1 MAENIEKIPP
11 HSDEAEKSVLG
22 AAMMD
27 KNALFDVLEVLRPED
42 FYSEIHA
49 EIFDAIRDLNRRA
62 YPVDSITV
70 KNELQKRKT
79 LQMVGGPAY
88 IATLSSGVPSTA
100 NVMSYAAIIKEKA
113 VLRSL
118 IRISGEIM
126 DKSFAET
133 SNAEEVLDHAEQEI
147 LDISKFSQ
155 KRDFTPLKDV
165 LWTNM
170 EDIDAMANK
179 SGTLTGL
186 TTGFEDLNART
197 SGLQKSDLIIVAA
210 RPSMGKTAFALN
222 IAQNAA
228 VKGGASVLIFSLEMS
243 KEQLGQRLLSM
254 ESCIEL
260 SRLRSGD
267 ISREDWEDLNIALD
281 KLSDTKILIDD
292 TPGISI
298 AEMKNKCRRAK
309 AERGLDLVVVDYL
322 QLMSIEGNKEGRQQ
336 EVSTLSRMLKQM
348 AREMEC
354 PVIVLSQLSRAV
366 EQRQDHRPQLSDLRE
381 SGAIEQDADVVMFLY
396 RDEYY
401 NPETTD
407 KPNTCEVI
415 IAKQRNGPT
424 GSLDLAWLGKYT
436 KFADKSPVEL

>member
-1 MAENIEKIPP
+1 MADNMERIPP

-22 AAMMD
+22 AIMID
-27 KNALFDVLEVLRPED
+27 KNALFDVLEALKPED

-49 EIFDAIRDLNRRA
+49 EIFDAVRDINRRSA
-62 YPVDSITV
+62 PVDSITV
-70 KNELQKRKT
+70 KDELQKRKK

-88 IATLSSGVPSTA
+88 IASLSAGVPSTA
-100 NVMSYAAIIKEKA
+100 NVMSYAAIIREKA
-113 VLRSL
+113 MLRSL
-118 IRISGEIM
+118 IRVSSDIM
-126 DKSFAET
+126 DKSFAASSDAET
-133 SNAEEVLDHAEQEI
+133 VLDKAEQEI
-147 LDISKFSQ
+147 LDISRFSQ
-155 KRDFTPLKDV
+155 KREYTPLKDV

-170 EDIDAMANK
+170 EEIDAMA
-179 SGTLTGL
+179 SRDGTLTGL
-186 TTGFEDLNART
+186 TTGFVDLDART
-197 SGLQKSDLIIVAA
+197 SGLQKSDLVIVAA

-228 VKGGASVLIFSLEMS
+228 VKSGAHVMIFSLEMS
-243 KEQLGQRLLSM
+243 KEQLGQRMLSM

-260 SRLRSGD
+260 SRLRTGD
-267 ISREDWEDLNIALD
+267 ISREDWEDLNIAID
-281 KLSDTKILIDD
+281 KLSDTNVFIDD

-298 AEMKNKCRRAK
+298 AEMKNKCRRVK

-322 QLMSIEGNKEGRQQ
+322 QLMSIEGSNEGRQQ

-354 PVIVLSQLSRAV
+354 PVVVLSQLSRAV
-366 EQRQDHRPQLSDLRE
+366 EQRQDHKPQLSDLRE

-401 NPETTD
+401 NPETTE
-407 KPNTCEVI
+407 KPNTCEII

>member
-1 MAENIEKIPP
+1 MAEQIERIPP

-22 AAMMD
+22 AVMMD
-27 KNALFDVLEVLRPED
+27 KNALFDVLEILKPED

-49 EIFDAIRDLNRRA
+49 EIFDAVRDLNRRSS
-62 YPVDSITV
+62 PVDSITV
-70 KNELQKRKT
+70 KEELQKRKK

-88 IATLSSGVPSTA
+88 IASLSSGVPATA
-100 NVMSYAAIIKEKA
+100 NAGSYAQIIREKA
-113 VLRSL
+113 VLRRL
-118 IRISGEIM
+118 IEVSSNIIDR
-126 DKSFAET
+126 SFAASSDTEK
-133 SNAEEVLDHAEQEI
+133 VLDHAEREI
-147 LDISKFSQ
+147 LDISRFSQ
-155 KRDFTPLKDV
+155 KHDYTALKDV

-170 EDIDAMANK
+170 EDIDAMAGR
-179 SGTLTGL
+179 SGELTGL
-186 TTGFEDLNART
+186 TTGFVDLDART
-197 SGLQKSDLIIVAA
+197 SGLQKSDLVIVAA

-228 VKGGASVLIFSLEMS
+228 VKASASVLIFSLEMS

-260 SRLRSGD
+260 SRLRTGD

-281 KLSDTKILIDD
+281 KLSDTNVFIDD

-298 AEMKNKCRRAK
+298 AEMKNKCRRMK
-309 AERGLDLVVVDYL
+309 AEKGLDLVVVDYL
-322 QLMSIEGNKEGRQQ
+322 QLMSIEGSKEGRQQ

-354 PVIVLSQLSRAV
+354 PVVVLSQLSRAV
-366 EQRQDHRPQLSDLRE
+366 EQRQDHKPQLSDLRE

-401 NPETTD
+401 NPETTE
-407 KPNTCEVI
+407 KPNTCEII